1 MYNCTECPWVKS
13 NHHSLKW
20 REYSKKVM
28 GDKPH
33 ACHMKTKDVW
43 GRKEKIISS
52 CACAGS
58 IDNLKK
64 EKYQIKYTESKN
76 G

>member
-1 MYNCTECPWVKS
+1 MDNCTECPWVKS

-28 GDKPH
+28 GNKPH

-52 CACAGS
+52 CACVGS
-58 IDNLKK
+58 INNLKK